1 MACGHL
7 WGTSGSSLD
16 VTRPDLDAVRP
27 VVAGAAHLGVMDTHD
42 TSPRTLE
49 VLSLPELA
57 ERLHVTAQ
65 TLYDLRTKGRGPRG
79 FRVGS
84 RLMFRMVEIE
94 DWLARM
100 EADDG
105 RRRDERRRA

>member
-1 MACGHL
+1 MARRHFL
-7 WGTSGSSLD
+7 GTLASSLD
-16 VTRPDLDAVRP
+16 PTPPDIDRSRSLARP
-27 VVAGAAHLGVMDTHD
+27 AHLGVMDTNN

-65 TLYDLRTKGRGPRG
+65 TLYDLRSKGRGPRG

-84 RLMFRMVEIE
+84 RLMFRVVEIE

-105 RRRDERRRA
+105 RRHDRSLQ